1 MLEVDRSVVLVV
13 KTLNPDHSLF
23 FRYLG
28 LVFLSSFFPP
38 LSLSLSHSLTLTH
51 SLSLTHS
58 HSLTL
63 EDFLRLFFLL
73 VCVLPLSKLLSV

>member
-1 MLEVDRSVVLVV
+1 MLEVGRSVVLVV
-13 KTLNPDHSLF
+13 KTLKQKFQTILCSSGISVWFFSLP
-23 FRYLG
+23 
-28 LVFLSSFFPP
+28 SS
-38 LSLSLSHSLTLTH
+38 LRSL

-58 HSLTL
+58 HSLTHSLTHSLSL

>member
-1 MLEVDRSVVLVV
+1 MLEVGRSVVLVV
-13 KTLNPDHSLF
+13 KTLKQKFQDHSLF

-38 LSLSLSHSLTLTH
+38 LYLSISHSHSHSLT
-51 SLSLTHS
+51 